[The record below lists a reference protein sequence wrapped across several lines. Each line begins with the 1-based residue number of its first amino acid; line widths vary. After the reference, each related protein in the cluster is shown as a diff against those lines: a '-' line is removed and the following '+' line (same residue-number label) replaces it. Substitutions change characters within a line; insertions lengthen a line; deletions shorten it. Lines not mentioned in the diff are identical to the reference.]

1 MPGTSLI
8 QAIRDSLRNRR
19 RIRDIRRWSP
29 DDQHRLEFYGQFI
42 RKDDVVFD
50 VGANLGN
57 RTKIFHR
64 MGAVVVAIEPQTPC
78 ADVLAKAFWKQP
90 RFHLVRTAL
99 GAEAGT
105 ASMYVSSASTISS
118 LSPEWI
124 DAVQASGRF
133 GDENW
138 EKQQPVEM
146 QTLDS
151 LIAQFGRPAF
161 AKIDVEGFEDQ
172 VLSGLS
178 TPIPAMSFEF
188 TPEYI
193 DSTYR
198 SIDRLTSLGVAR
210 FQLSLGESLE
220 YVAAEWCDADGM
232 KQLLAKAPAE
242 SFGDVYARFD
252 P

>member
-1 MPGTSLI
+1 MSSLTLGPTLEI
-8 QAIRDSLRNRR
+8 AQRYSIEWVLSSLPSSRKRLALTYSLKPFGSNPVSILFVRPLGRRQALPQCTFQLRA
-19 RIRDIRRWSP
+19 
-29 DDQHRLEFYGQFI
+29 L
-42 RKDDVVFD
+42 
-50 VGANLGN
+50 
-57 RTKIFHR
+57 FH
-64 MGAVVVAIEPQTPC
+64 
-78 ADVLAKAFWKQP
+78 
-90 RFHLVRTAL
+90 RFHLN
-99 GAEAGT
+99 G
-105 ASMYVSSASTISS
+105 
-118 LSPEWI
+118 I

>member
-1 MPGTSLI
+1 
-8 QAIRDSLRNRR
+8 
-19 RIRDIRRWSP
+19 
-29 DDQHRLEFYGQFI
+29 
-42 RKDDVVFD
+42 
-50 VGANLGN
+50 
-57 RTKIFHR
+57 
-64 MGAVVVAIEPQTPC
+64 
-78 ADVLAKAFWKQP
+78 
-90 RFHLVRTAL
+90 
-99 GAEAGT
+99 
-105 ASMYVSSASTISS
+105 MYVSSASTISS

-198 SIDRLTSLGVAR
+198 SIDRLNSLGVAR

-220 YVAAEWCDADGM
+220 YVAAEWCNADGM